1 VAAIKKEEADAVEA
15 EATLA
20 KSQKVASLKEEL
32 KAELAPKIL
41 SEDEEKEKVQGE
53 IK

>member
-1 VAAIKKEEADAVEA
+1 
-15 EATLA
+15 
-20 KSQKVASLKEEL
+20 LKEEL

-41 SEDEEKEKVQGE
+41 SEEEEKEKFQGE